1 MRTPTVLSLAVLL
14 ALAGCDTDDRPAS
27 SDTSQAVSPL
37 PDDQA
42 GRDEIVGRAS
52 YAAAGLAADSR
63 LQLQL
68 VDLDARDVAQTVV
81 AETSVAVEPNGASQF
96 LLPFDP
102 ARLRVGGQYGVQATL
117 LDAGGQRLQATASAT
132 PVVPGA
138 SGPLALTLLPL
149 ASAPTQATNENW
161 QCDELAIAS
170 KGLDASGRLQLAFS
184 GRMLRLDNDGTGYSD
199 AAGNRFR
206 SEGEQAWLTLTGTAE
221 RRCARSERAS
231 PWNEAA
237 ARGVGFRAVGNEP
250 GWFVEVDM
258 GEAPA
263 LRATLDYGERKVQVP
278 RTIALSEGT
287 GYRGSTVEGTAVE
300 LTIRHGDCQ
309 DGMSGERFEAS
320 AQLKIGDKQ
329 YQGCGAFLFE

>member
-1 MRTPTVLSLAVLL
+1 MRAPNAISLAVLL
-14 ALAGCDTDDRPAS
+14 ALSGCDSADRPTPAMS
-27 SDTSQAVSPL
+27 EATSRL
-37 PDDQA
+37 PDEHA

-52 YAAAGLAADSR
+52 YATDALAADAR

-68 VDLDARDVAQTVV
+68 IDLDASDVAHATV
-81 AETSVAVEPNGASQF
+81 AETSVVAEPDGASEF

-102 ARLRVGGQYGVQATL
+102 ARLRVGGRYGVQAVL
-117 LDAGGQRLQATASAT
+117 LDAEGRRLQATAAPT

-138 SGPLALTLLPL
+138 PGSLALTLLPL
-149 ASAPTQATNENW
+149 ASAPAQATSENW
-161 QCDELAIAS
+161 QCDELAIGNN
-170 KGLDASGRLQLAFS
+170 GLDPSGRLQLAFS
-184 GRMLRLDNDGTGYSD
+184 GRMLRLDNDGNGYSD

-206 SEGEQAWLTLTGTAE
+206 SEGEQAWLTLAGTPE

-263 LRATLDYGERKVQVP
+263 LRATLDYGERTVQVQ
-278 RTIALSEGT
+278 RAGALSEGT
-287 GYRGSTVEGTAVE
+287 GYRGKTTDGTPVE
-300 LTIRHGDCQ
+300 LSIRHDECH
-309 DGMSGERFEAS
+309 DGMSGEQFEAS
-320 AQLKIGDKQ
+320 AQLKVGDKQ

>member
-1 MRTPTVLSLAVLL
+1 MRTPTAISLAVLF
-14 ALAGCDTDDRPAS
+14 ALAGCDSGDSSMSSAS
-27 SDTSQAVSPL
+27 DSGSPL
-37 PDDQA
+37 PDEQA
-42 GRDEIVGRAS
+42 GRDEIIGRVR
-52 YAAAGLAADSR
+52 YATAALAADSR

-68 VDLDARDVAQTVV
+68 VDLGASDVAQAVV
-81 AETSVAVEPNGASQF
+81 AEASIRVEPEGTSEF
-96 LLPFDP
+96 VLPFNP
-102 ARLRVGGQYGVQATL
+102 ARLRVGGHYGVQAVL
-117 LDAGGQRLQATASAT
+117 LDASGQRLQATASPT

-138 SGPLALTLLPL
+138 PAPLALTLQPL
-149 ASAPTQATNENW
+149 ASAPTAAVNENW
-161 QCDELAIAS
+161 QCDELAIGS
-170 KGLDASGRLQLAFS
+170 NGLDANGRLQLAFS
-184 GRMLRLDNDGTGYSD
+184 GRMLRLDNDGNGFSD

-206 SEGEQAWLTLTGTAE
+206 SEDDQAWLTLAGTPE

-263 LRATLDYGERKVQVP
+263 LRATLDYGERTVQVT
-278 RTIALSEGT
+278 RASALSEGT
-287 GYRGSTVEGTAVE
+287 GYRGATVDGTPVE
-300 LTIRHGDCQ
+300 LSIRHDECQ

-320 AQLKIGDKQ
+320 AQLKVGDKH